1 MREFLSIMTRIHVI
15 DGHLLEDRPHISDP
29 TKRHDK
35 QVILF
40 DINKKLTYKWCR
52 ADLGSVSDP

>member
-1 MREFLSIMTRIHVI
+1 MTRIHVI